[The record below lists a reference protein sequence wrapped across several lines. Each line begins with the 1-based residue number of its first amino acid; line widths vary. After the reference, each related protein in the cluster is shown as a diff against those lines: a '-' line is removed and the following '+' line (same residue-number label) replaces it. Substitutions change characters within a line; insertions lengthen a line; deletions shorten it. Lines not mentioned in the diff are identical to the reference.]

1 MDNTSIFSFSNI
13 SVDHVMKKIRK
24 LNTDIPVKILKQ
36 NTDIPVKIL
45 KQNTDIFGN
54 YICDFF
60 NHFVVRGVF
69 PPILKNTNI
78 TPVFKKGFRSFKNI
92 YRRVSI
98 LPIVSKIFENLL
110 SE

>member
-1 MDNTSIFSFSNI
+1 MDNTSIFSFSNV
-13 SVDHVMKKIRK
+13 SVDHVMKKIKK
-24 LNTDIPVKILKQ
+24 LNSTNARQ

-45 KQNTDIFGN
+45 KQNTDTFGN

-60 NHFVVRGVF
+60 NDFVVRGVF
-69 PPILKNTNI
+69 PPILKNANI
-78 TPVFKKGFRSFKNI
+78 TPVFKKGFRSSKNI

-98 LPIVSKIFENLL
+98 LPIVSKIFENL

>member
-1 MDNTSIFSFSNI
+1 MDNTSIFSFSNV
-13 SVDHVMKKIRK
+13 SVDHVMKKIKK
-24 LNTDIPVKILKQ
+24 LNPTNARQ

-45 KQNTDIFGN
+45 KQNTDTFGN

-60 NHFVVRGVF
+60 NDFVVRGVF
-69 PPILKNTNI
+69 PPILKNANI
-78 TPVFKKGFRSFKNI
+78 TPVFKKGFRSSKNI